1 VTELNTVALACSSGS
16 HRQKSE
22 AGRADVV
29 LGPGRKVLGGRRGRA
44 VQARDRRTENRYRPW
59 ADSVSIEWPPPSP
72 RLIASSSSTSLARRA
87 ALTFLTSGKELPSC
101 RALFWTATCR
111 RFKTTDARAGETPFW
126 TRARRSAI
134 CSGVQLRLD
143 ERTILNYS
151 CFKASVPPLSDCRP
165 QTIPSYAGQS
175 VRRPTKKLLLQNGS
189 SPFCELE
196 PD

>member
-1 VTELNTVALACSSGS
+1 MTELNTAALAFLSGS
-16 HRQKSE
+16 HRQESQ
-22 AGRADVV
+22 AARADVV
-29 LGPGRKVLGGRRGRA
+29 LGPGRKVLGGRPGRA

-59 ADSVSIEWPPPSP
+59 ADAVSIEWPPPSP

-143 ERTILNYS
+143 GRTILNHS

-175 VRRPTKKLLLQNGS
+175 VRRPTKKTIAAKREF
-189 SPFCELE
+189 PFS
-196 PD
+196 